1 MSRLKLFSL
10 LSRTSSIP
18 GWLLYATRH
27 PNIWAFRIL
36 AGSDAYSVSLL
47 MGNLVQLHSIQ

>member
-1 MSRLKLFSL
+1 MTRELQVY
-10 LSRTSSIP
+10 P
-18 GWLLYATRH
+18 DGYATRH

-36 AGSDAYSVSLL
+36 ADSDAYSVSLL